1 LRKIGGRLVDI
12 DRGIDLAG
20 PQRSLRICH
29 RREGKELD
37 RFEAAFDHLVAERP
51 CTLFLVGRDFD
62 ADAQPGQ
69 VLETRELRRF
79 VTNEVQPLEADTE
92 RLGQIPP
99 DALRRVRD
107 QAKALGLFAMNMP
120 DAVGGGGLSNVD
132 MCLVEEELG
141 KTSDALIRRIFGQVY
156 PMLLACEGAQ
166 RDDYLLPTVRGERI
180 CAMAITE
187 PGAGS
192 DAAAIST
199 SARLDGDQWVL
210 NGRKHFI
217 SDGDIA
223 DYVIVMAVTDKD
235 KRARGGITLFLVDKD
250 TPGFSVTGVQ
260 PMMGHRGYG
269 HAELVFENC
278 RVSASKVLGG
288 VGNGFRLIISSVSSI
303 RLAHI
308 GARACGMAQRVLEL
322 MRQYAAER
330 RQFGQPIG
338 EFQMVQ
344 QMIADSATEIF
355 ATRMMVLNTA
365 WELDQQRDV
374 RDKVSMVK
382 LYTSEMI
389 GRVADRGIQLFGGMG
404 FTKEMPLE
412 RIYRDSRVTRIYD
425 GTSEI
430 HRMLIARSVIQR
442 GLAL

>member
-1 LRKIGGRLVDI
+1 MI
-12 DRGIDLAG
+12 DFAIPTETQML
-20 PQRSLRICH
+20 
-29 RREGKELD
+29 LD
-37 RFEAAFDHLVAERP
+37 NV
-51 CTLFLVGRDFD
+51 
-62 ADAQPGQ
+62 
-69 VLETRELRRF
+69 RRF
-79 VTNEVQPLEADTE
+79 VTQEVQPLEAETE
-92 RLGQIPP
+92 TSGRVPPEALKRLK
-99 DALRRVRD
+99 R
-107 QAKALGLFAMNMP
+107 QARELGLFAMNMP
-120 DAVGGGGLSNVD
+120 EDVGGGGLSHVD

-156 PMLLACEGAQ
+156 PMLLACKGAQ
-166 RDDYLLPTVRGERI
+166 REKYLLPTVRGDKI

-192 DAAAIST
+192 DAASIST
-199 SARLDGDQWVL
+199 TAVLDGDHWVL

-223 DYVIVMAVTDKD
+223 DYVILMAVHDKE
-235 KRARGGITLFLVDKD
+235 KRARGGISLFLVDKG
-250 TPGFSVTGVQ
+250 TPGFEVTSVQ
-260 PMMGHRGYG
+260 SMMGHRGYG

-278 RVSASKVLGG
+278 RIPADAVLGE
-288 VGNGFRLIISSVSSI
+288 VGEGFKLIMSSVSGI

-308 GARACGMAQRVLEL
+308 GARAVGMSRRVLEL
-322 MRQYAAER
+322 MRNHANDR
-330 RQFGQPIG
+330 KQFGQPIG

-355 ATRMMVLNTA
+355 ATRSMVLNTA
-365 WELDQQRDV
+365 WELDQGIDA

-382 LYTSEMI
+382 LYASEML
-389 GRVADRGIQLFGGMG
+389 GRVADRGIQVFGGMG

-430 HRMLIARSVIQR
+430 HRMLIARSVIKR
-442 GLAL
+442 GLHI

>member
-1 LRKIGGRLVDI
+1 MIDFSIPSETQLLVDTV
-12 DRGIDLAG
+12 R
-20 PQRSLRICH
+20 
-29 RREGKELD
+29 K
-37 RFEAAFDHLVAERP
+37 
-51 CTLFLVGRDFD
+51 
-62 ADAQPGQ
+62 
-69 VLETRELRRF
+69 F
-79 VTNEVQPLEADTE
+79 VTNEVQPLEAETE
-92 RLGQIPP
+92 ATGIVPP
-99 DALRRVRD
+99 GKLRIVRH
-107 QAKALGLFAMNMP
+107 KAQTLGLFAMNMP
-120 DAVGGGGLSNVD
+120 DEVGGGGLSNVD

-141 KTSDALIRRIFGQVY
+141 RTSDALIRRIFGQVY
-156 PMLLACEGAQ
+156 PMLMACQGDQ
-166 RDDYLLPTVRGERI
+166 RDKYLLPTVRGEKI

-199 SARLDGDQWVL
+199 TARLDGDEWVID
-210 NGRKHFI
+210 GRKHFI

-223 DYVIVMAVTDKD
+223 DYVIVMAVTDKE
-235 KRARGGITLFLVDKD
+235 KRARGGITLLLVEKG
-250 TPGFSVTGVQ
+250 TPGFEVTGKQ

-278 RVSASKVLGG
+278 RIPRANVLGEIG
-288 VGNGFRLIISSVSSI
+288 GGFKLIMESVSSI

-322 MRQYAAER
+322 MRNHAAER

-338 EFQMVQ
+338 DFQMVQ

-355 ATRMMVLNTA
+355 ATRMMVMNTA
-365 WELDQQRDV
+365 WELDQGHDV
-374 RDKVSMVK
+374 RDKLSMVK
-382 LYTSEMI
+382 LYASEMI
-389 GRVADRGIQLFGGMG
+389 GRVADRGIQVFGGMG

-430 HRMLIARSVIQR
+430 HRMLIARSVIKR
-442 GLAL
+442 GLTL